1 MKWLKVRLSKA
12 KEWIVEKWKV
22 ALIVV
27 GVVLVPLIVWKVPEW
42 QVRAYH
48 GRLDAGAI
56 SKLTPQELIQLQK
69 DLITAE
75 NNARATV
82 AQILGGVALLLGLY
96 ATFKNVKVAQDNLR
110 VTEEGKLTDRFS
122 KAVELLGSDKLD
134 VRLGGIYALERI
146 ARDSLKDHWTV
157 MEVLTAFVREQSRK
171 EQEKPPQWVEDEGY
185 PEPYPVEAY
194 MREVVDVQAAL
205 TVICRRK
212 WIEQERPHQRIDLSK
227 SFLKGA
233 NLRGAKLHRAH
244 LFDTNLEGADL
255 IDAKLGGAYLCAAR
269 LKSASLNKADL
280 SEADLRGSNL
290 DGADLYGADLRGS
303 NLLAATLREVRGLIW
318 EQISEATIDDD
329 YIPAKLPPELEER
342 RKAEQEK
349 KAAAPNQ

>member
-96 ATFKNVKVAQDNLR
+96 ATFKNVKVAQDNHRVSLDNLR

-269 LKSASLNKADL
+269 LKCAFFRKYFYKHQHSVRLLLKATKDNIGRKVNN
-280 SEADLRGSNL
+280 STS
-290 DGADLYGADLRGS
+290 
-303 NLLAATLREVRGLIW
+303 
-318 EQISEATIDDD
+318 
-329 YIPAKLPPELEER
+329 R
-342 RKAEQEK
+342 R
-349 KAAAPNQ
+349 